1 MPSIRDQE
9 LDEDE
14 WDPSGLN
21 AMSFDVEEGDSEDE
35 DEDGSEDEDTLDA
48 VVELVEEDE
57 EDEVSKDPS
66 DLDVD
71 GLTELERMEQILRS
85 EESLDF
91 AMINNEEE

>member
-9 LDEDE
+9 LEEDE

-21 AMSFDVEEGDSEDE
+21 AMSFDVEEGSAEDE
-35 DEDGSEDEDTLDA
+35 EEDEEEVEGTLDA
-48 VVELVEEDE
+48 VVELIEEEEDE
-57 EDEVSKDPS
+57 EEASKDPS

-71 GLTELERMEQILRS
+71 GLTELERMEQVLRS

-91 AMINNEEE
+91 AMINEEE